1 MRGYLAR
8 VGQAPRSI
16 KLFLAFTLLAN
27 IGFGVFQLI
36 YNLYLVRLGYHEDFI
51 GAFSAVNTLA
61 LAVTALVLGPLVNRF
76 GPWVCLLAGTLVLI
90 VASIGQATL
99 ASRPLLLV
107 CAALG
112 GLGMAGLIVP
122 NMPFIIE
129 HSSDEDRADMS
140 ALTFALLSLSM
151 TAGALVGGRVPGL
164 LTLMSPRFTPESV
177 AIYRGTLLAGVA
189 LTALG
194 LAPLLAIGGRR
205 GAVDRAARAGALLDG
220 GHSPRRVRADMAV
233 FVAVGAL
240 FSVSAAALV
249 PFYNVYLK
257 DLGASADAIGTVFA
271 LSGVSGALLGV
282 AAPALARRFG
292 VLAVAA
298 TARFAGVPLILL
310 LVAAPGLPLAF
321 AAQIV
326 RATALSMAWPI
337 DSNLIAEVLPGR
349 QRATVFSLRSAAW
362 NFTWAVGSFA
372 IGRLIVATGGYNV
385 AFVTS
390 SLFAVLALALFSVYF
405 GRHPHVLAQRAARAQ
420 ASGVRRQA
428 SVVGGVGKQVA
439 E

>member
-8 VGQAPRSI
+8 LGRAPRAI
-16 KLFLAFTLLAN
+16 KLFLAYTLLAN

-36 YNLYLVRLGYHEDFI
+36 YNLYLVRLGYREDFI

-61 LAVTALVLGPLVNRF
+61 LAVAALAVGPLVNRF
-76 GPWVCLLAGTLVLI
+76 GPWVCLLAGTVVLI
-90 VASIGQATL
+90 VASVGQVTIT
-99 ASRPLLLV
+99 SRPLLLV

-129 HSSDEDRADMS
+129 HSNDQDRADLS
-140 ALTFALLSLSM
+140 ALTFSLLSLSM

-164 LTLMSPRFTPESV
+164 LALASPRFAPESV
-177 AIYRGTLLAGVA
+177 ATYRGTLLAGVA
-189 LTALG
+189 LTALA
-194 LAPLLAIGGRR
+194 LAPLLAIGGK
-205 GAVDRAARAGALLDG
+205 RAAADRSARTGALLDG
-220 GHSPRRVRADMAV
+220 GHSPRRVRNDMAV

-240 FSVSAAALV
+240 FSVSAAAIV

-257 DLGASADAIGTVFA
+257 ELGASAGAIGTVFA
-271 LSGVSGALLGV
+271 LGGVSGALLGV

-292 VLAVAA
+292 VLSVSGV
-298 TARFAGVPLILL
+298 ARFAGVPLLLL
-310 LVAAPGLPLAF
+310 LVVAPSLPLAF

-326 RATALSMAWPI
+326 RATALSMAWPL
-337 DSNLIAEVLPGR
+337 DSNLVTEVLPG
-349 QRATVFSLRSAAW
+349 QKRATAFSLRSAAW

-372 IGRLIVATGGYNV
+372 IGRLIVATGGYSV
-385 AFVTS
+385 AFITS
-390 SLFAVLALALFSVYF
+390 SLFAALALALFSVYF
-405 GRHPHVLAQRAARAQ
+405 GRHPHVLAQRAAAK
-420 ASGVRRQA
+420 SGVGSRE
-428 SVVGGVGKQVA
+428 SPVVGAIGEQTA